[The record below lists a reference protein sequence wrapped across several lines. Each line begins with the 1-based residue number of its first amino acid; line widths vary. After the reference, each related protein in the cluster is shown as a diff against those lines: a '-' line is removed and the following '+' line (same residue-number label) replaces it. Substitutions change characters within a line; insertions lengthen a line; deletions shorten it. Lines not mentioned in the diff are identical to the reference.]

1 VEGRSP
7 QVTSSGRLLEP
18 HRAKQRLG
26 RATQALPNGF
36 CGLPVQKTCPHANA
50 CLTCPMFVTTAE
62 FLPQHRTHR
71 GQIIELITAAQARG
85 QTRLA
90 EMNQQVLGNLDRI
103 IDTLDHDADD
113 DADDDADGGIEDS
126 DAG

>member
-1 VEGRSP
+1 
-7 QVTSSGRLLEP
+7 
-18 HRAKQRLG
+18 
-26 RATQALPNGF
+26 
-36 CGLPVQKTCPHANA
+36 
-50 CLTCPMFVTTAE
+50 MFVTTAE